1 MKQGK
6 SNQGNLN
13 IQGQS
18 NYENLNI
25 QMEERKTDFK
35 A

>member
-1 MKQGK
+1 MKQVQ

-13 IQGQS
+13 IQGQP

>member
-1 MKQGK
+1 MKQGQ